1 MNTECLEKNIYQSM
15 TWCPGRTRTPGVR
28 KRVYFLPKH
37 FILGWPEHGSGDNKG
52 KYVGNFTL
60 ADGKYFNYMDVVT
73 NDSKITAETQGEYP
87 CKTFRQHGEAFYPG
101 LEEDITDFEEKA
113 INDDLVFVFQLSN
126 GKFKVVGC
134 EEYRTDVN
142 CSSDTGSA
150 ATDKMGVTITI
161 ETDAPH
167 DCLIYEGRIPVGA
180 GEDANPSD

>member
-101 LEEDITDFEEKA
+101 LEEDITDFEEVVRLDTEYIENWNLGLDIK
-113 INDDLVFVFQLSN
+113 IL
-126 GKFKVVGC
+126 FKTVMVVLHK
-134 EEYRTDVN
+134 D
-142 CSSDTGSA
+142 GS
-150 ATDKMGVTITI
+150 
-161 ETDAPH
+161 
-167 DCLIYEGRIPVGA
+167 R
-180 GEDANPSD
+180 